1 MEEHFLNKLRNILVC
16 YSIRN
21 SSIGYCQGMN
31 FIVGRLLRIIDNEEQ
46 TFWLF
51 AQIIEHILPINY
63 YSELTGIIM
72 DTTLADVII
81 SAYLPDLYSY
91 IKEQNFKL
99 SLSNFIHKWF
109 VCLFASTLS
118 KEIVYTLF
126 DFFFL
131 DGSVCLMKSCLC
143 LLANMQRK
151 MMQSKDF
158 EWMYG
163 VINEEPQKIKAT
175 KVFVYFLYEKEE

>member
-1 MEEHFLNKLRNILVC
+1 MISSGASREIYNNSNYYSNLLKYSKKVHCPSAGQIELDLKRTFPDEPYCMEEHFLNKLRNILVC

-109 VCLFASTLS
+109 FDEKLPVFAC
-118 KEIVYTLF
+118 KY
-126 DFFFL
+126 
-131 DGSVCLMKSCLC
+131 
-143 LLANMQRK
+143 A
-151 MMQSKDF
+151 
-158 EWMYG
+158 
-163 VINEEPQKIKAT
+163 EENDA
-175 KVFVYFLYEKEE
+175 VERF